1 VARAPSITGST
12 SGGGGGGGGN
22 AATEIGELS
31 FLEDMTAGSK
41 TTTGAFTIYAADGT
55 TVKATGQ
62 ITTTGS
68 ITSAWAVE
76 WDTSYGIRVTG
87 VTKNTGSG
95 GTVTVA
101 INPAASVFASANWS
115 KDDVVAQVVY
125 GASVSAGT
133 GAIYYGAAPYGST
146 SLGVSDGRSIKGTV
160 TGGTV
165 AWTTERWGNYDNDS
179 IVSLGSSAIPASAVY
194 LQEGRDLQNRI
205 KLGASDYID
214 PAQWYDTAWDGRG
227 IGQMLVTVSDDP
239 ATSRYTAAGGYALI
253 LSANNNDAANPSSSE
268 LRKAKFYARNEAPET
283 AGTGGAL
290 VGLVDWSAVS
300 YNFLTTGGTGGS
312 GGAGPHTVGGRTWNL
327 TLTGSGP
334 TRLELVSGVLH
345 NESTLAN
352 RGTLDTDLGAS
363 VGDTSYVIY
372 ASTDNAT
379 RAGAANSLGL
389 FWGTASTVNSNNQG
403 AILLGSASA
412 TDLLVRECTGVG
424 SFTTVNNATITD
436 YTTTPTLLGVVV
448 NGGGWTDCHSQGSST
463 LPTDGGTFGTVGP
476 KQWGENGAQTIQ
488 DRRYLI
494 VQLVYDLDLRLA
506 AHEQRIAP

>member
-1 VARAPSITGST
+1 MAHAPSITGST
-12 SGGGGGGGGN
+12 GGGGGGGGN

-31 FLEDMTAGSK
+31 LLEDMTAGSK
-41 TTTGAFTIYAADGT
+41 TTTGSFTIYAADGT
-55 TVKATGQ
+55 TAKATGQ

-133 GAIYYGAAPYGST
+133 GAIYYGAAPYGSIT
-146 SLGVSDGRSIKGTV
+146 LGVNDARSIKATV

-165 AWTTERWGNYDNDS
+165 AWTTERWGNYDNDP

-205 KLGASDYID
+205 KLGASDYIA
-214 PAQWYDTAWDGRG
+214 PADWYDTAWDGRG

-253 LSANNNDAANPSSSE
+253 LSASNNDASNPSSSE

-283 AGTGGAL
+283 AGTSSWSSVL
-290 VGLVDWSAVS
+290 DWSAAS
-300 YNFLTTGGTGGS
+300 ESFAAGESTYTIGGLS
-312 GGAGPHTVGGRTWNL
+312 V
-327 TLTGSGP
+327 TLDYESGSGP
-334 TRLELVSGVLH
+334 ASIDLASGVL
-345 NESTLAN
+345 SVQADDADYAYLIV
-352 RGTLDTDLGAS
+352 DLGEDFANVPLWACVAITS
-363 VGDTSYVIY
+363 V
-372 ASTDNAT
+372 
-379 RAGAANSLGL
+379 
-389 FWGTASTVNSNNQG
+389 
-403 AILLGSASA
+403 
-412 TDLLVRECTGVG
+412 TGVG
-424 SFTTVNNATITD
+424 STTPVIWQLADDTTQLTAAGHWQELIGQGGSETTILGRFATGAASFVNANNRTVSDITTTATRLAVYIDGTDFRPSFDQGTSALPADGGDLSTVGPNSYSTTTGAYTTTNAKNQRYLHLRVRCNATIRM
-436 YTTTPTLLGVVV
+436 
-448 NGGGWTDCHSQGSST
+448 S
-463 LPTDGGTFGTVGP
+463 
-476 KQWGENGAQTIQ
+476 
-488 DRRYLI
+488 
-494 VQLVYDLDLRLA
+494 A
-506 AHEQRIAP
+506 AKRS